1 MRVASWWLKDFVT
14 GPVAAENCRAQTSYS
29 TGENSVVL
37 GGWWVATYI
46 ICCFGFGGWWE
57 ELWCWWGWW
66 VMGDGRLRKRFL
78 EVQVGVWVFRS
89 NNYCC
94 WSGQIQ
100 QLFLNKQQPT
110 KTTSQ
115 QQPKSFNH
123 ADRQHLGELS
133 QPIIR
138 QKAATTRLLAACRE
152 LIIFLSVNRNNPTL
166 SRPTTINH
174 R

>member
-100 QLFLNKQQPT
+100 QLF
-110 KTTSQ
+110 SQ
-115 QQPKSFNH
+115 QTTTNKNNKPTAAKIIQSCRQTASRRALTANHSAKS
-123 ADRQHLGELS
+123 
-133 QPIIR
+133 
-138 QKAATTRLLAACRE
+138 C
-152 LIIFLSVNRNNPTL
+152 NNPPACCL
-166 SRPTTINH
+166 QRAHNFSIGQP
-174 R
+174 